1 MVNKFDTVNR
11 KEEDIIKKLNYKNIN
26 DVRIHELNSVKSNR
40 RIYLKKGSMFF
51 LSSKEE
57 ALKSLNDASIGNNC
71 NNNIFHYFLS
81 LFAII
86 FILFHIKKEIN
97 E

>member
-1 MVNKFDTVNR
+1 MINKFDTLNR

-57 ALKSLNDASIGNNC
+57 ALKSLNDANSGNNC
-71 NNNIFHYFLS
+71 SNNM
-81 LFAII
+81 
-86 FILFHIKKEIN
+86 
-97 E
+97 

>member
-71 NNNIFHYFLS
+71 NNNM
-81 LFAII
+81 
-86 FILFHIKKEIN
+86 
-97 E
+97 

>member
-57 ALKSLNDASIGNNC
+57 ALKSLNDVSIGNNC
-71 NNNIFHYFLS
+71 SNNM
-81 LFAII
+81 
-86 FILFHIKKEIN
+86 
-97 E
+97 